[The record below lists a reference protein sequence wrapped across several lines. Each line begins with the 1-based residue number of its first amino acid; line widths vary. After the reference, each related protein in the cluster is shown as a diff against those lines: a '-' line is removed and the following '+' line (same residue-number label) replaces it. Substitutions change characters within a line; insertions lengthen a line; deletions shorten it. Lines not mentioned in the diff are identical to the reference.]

1 MIWRIVWGWLT
12 APERETF
19 SADDVSNAQRDGY
32 QIGLA
37 QGELLGRQALSDEI
51 QQMFPPGHAID
62 ADDAANIK
70 ARQAH

>member
-1 MIWRIVWGWLT
+1 MSWRIVWDWLS
-12 APERETF
+12 APVMPTFSLEELERER
-19 SADDVSNAQRDGY
+19 RDAY
-32 QIGLA
+32 QIGVT
-37 QGELLGRQALSDEI
+37 QGELLGRQALSEEI